1 MRVERLSSHQFTIFL
16 TYDDLVER
24 GFTSDEIWHDAASVR
39 QLFSEMM
46 YDASDELD
54 IELDGMLL
62 VQVFMMQAQGMHV
75 LVTQTNDELRDE
87 DDDFIEMKVTLDESY
102 ELIFLFDD
110 FEDIIQVA
118 SYLSPLGIEN
128 GQVYFLDNAY
138 YMMFDEDDLKEMEK
152 ENFIA
157 VMNEYSH
164 SSILTSLRLQE
175 YGSIIFENKAV
186 EQIIN
191 IFYKS

>member
-16 TYDDLVER
+16 TFDDLIER

-39 QLFSEMM
+39 SLFSEMM

-75 LVTQTNDELRDE
+75 VVTQTNDLENEDE
-87 DDDFIEMKVTLDESY
+87 DYIEMKVTLDESH

-110 FEDIIQVA
+110 FEDLIDVA
-118 SYLSPLGIEN
+118 SYLSPLGIED
-128 GQVYFLDNAY
+128 GQVYYLDHHY
-138 YMMFDEDDLKEMEK
+138 YMLFDEEELPDIEK
-152 ENFIA
+152 ESLIA
-157 VMNEYSH
+157 IMSEYSH
-164 SSILTSLRLQE
+164 SSILTSYRLKE
-175 YGSIIFENKAV
+175 YGKAIYE
-186 EQIIN
+186 EQAIKQIMN
-191 IFYKS
+191 HFYN